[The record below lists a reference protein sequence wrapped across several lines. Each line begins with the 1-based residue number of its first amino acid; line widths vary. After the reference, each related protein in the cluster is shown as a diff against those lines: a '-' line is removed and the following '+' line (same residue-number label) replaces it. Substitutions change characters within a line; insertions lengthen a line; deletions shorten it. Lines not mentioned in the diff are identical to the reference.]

1 MATWIVSQIALTK
14 ILKTHRLKVS
24 RCYSGIPA
32 MEKTNLSI
40 NLLNVREKTLTDQI
54 LEWALV
60 IGRLLVILTETLAL
74 TVFAARFSLDRQLID
89 LSDEIKKNQAMVSYF
104 KTSEES
110 FRKIQQ
116 KIKISKADQGISANT
131 IKIFQDLMRKNGNEI
146 SFKNISVSPTNIT
159 IIVQAP
165 SVIAVDNF
173 TQILKENK
181 QISSLSIDKIENR
194 TTDAVVI
201 VTMTGQ
207 LQGKL

>member
-1 MATWIVSQIALTK
+1 
-14 ILKTHRLKVS
+14 
-24 RCYSGIPA
+24 

-40 NLLNVREKTLTDQI
+40 NLLNVKEKSLTDQI

-110 FRKIQQ
+110 FRRIQQ
-116 KIKISKADQGISANT
+116 KIKISKADQGTSANT

-146 SFKNISVSPTNIT
+146 SFKNISVSPTSIT

-165 SVIAVDNF
+165 SVVAVDKF

-207 LQGKL
+207 LQGKI